1 MGIIN
6 FELFPGYSIGDFNPV
21 RIMGVINLSPESFH
35 KNSFVPNEELIK
47 KIKDF
52 LDNGATIIDIGARST
67 APWSEEISV
76 AEEKDRILN
85 ALNLL
90 VNHIP
95 KDIILSIDTQ
105 YAEIAE
111 LGLGFAKKNNIR
123 TIIND
128 ISSFH
133 TDPRM
138 MDVICEYGCPVV
150 IMATEN
156 KPGDRKSIDEIL
168 KALHNTIN
176 QLNDKG
182 YDTNKVIID
191 PGIGKW
197 VSERTYEYDLA
208 ILDSIQNFRCFRNP
222 ILIGLSRKSFLGSV
236 LDESDTNKREIG
248 SLAATSIAVYNG
260 AHIIRTHDV
269 DQKINQTILV
279 AMSIRK
285 KPVISNANGQI
296 CEIIDPFTNARSAD
310 YFLQTFGVLPGGSKI
325 MNRKMINKLIVLHNI
340 TAPAA
345 LILKQELLSRGGDV
359 ATHSQV
365 ISTEW
370 KKNDEIFDVV
380 LMGTI
385 SQFNSLIK
393 KLKNQHLKLDIIA
406 SLIENTLKKENQT
419 KIQYSKTF
427 EGYNK

>member
-6 FELFPGYSIGDFNPV
+6 QELFPGYSIGDFSPV

-35 KNSFVPNEELIK
+35 KNSFVTSEGLIQTLK
-47 KIKDF
+47 NFIE
-52 LDNGATIIDIGARST
+52 NGATIIDIGARST
-67 APWSEEISV
+67 APWSDVISV
-76 AEEKDRILN
+76 EEEKTRILN
-85 ALNLL
+85 ALNILSK
-90 VNHIP
+90 HFP

-111 LGLGFAKKNNIR
+111 LGLEFAKKNNIK

-138 MDVICEYGCPVV
+138 IDVICEYGCPVV

-168 KALHNTIN
+168 KALYNTIT
-176 QLNDKG
+176 QLHDNG
-182 YDTNKVIID
+182 YEISKVIVD
-191 PGIGKW
+191 PGIGRW
-197 VSERTYEYDLA
+197 VSEKTFEYDLA
-208 ILDSIQNFRCFRNP
+208 ILDSIQSFRCFRNP
-222 ILIGLSRKSFLGSV
+222 ILIGLSRKSFIGSI

-269 DQKINQTILV
+269 DQKIGQTIQV

-296 CEIIDPFTNARSAD
+296 CEIIDPFTNTRSAD
-310 YFLQTFGVLPGGSKI
+310 YFLRTFGVLSGGSKI
-325 MNRKMINKLIVLHNI
+325 MNRKMINKVIVLHNI

-370 KKNDEIFDVV
+370 KKTDEIFDVV

-385 SQFNSLIK
+385 GQLESLIK
-393 KLKNQHLKLDIIA
+393 KLQNQHLKLDILA
-406 SLIENTLKKENQT
+406 SLIENTLKKEKET
-419 KIQYSKTF
+419 KIKYSKTF
-427 EGYNK
+427 EGYSK